1 MTCMAKLQ
9 ELSFTCPSGDTT
21 DDITYIDLLFS
32 SRLSNSACQTVLS
45 KLVTSILRA
54 ESSEILR
61 RRSDSSPDHFN

>member
-32 SRLSNSACQTVLS
+32 SRLSNSACHTILS
-45 KLVTSILRA
+45 KLVASILRA

-61 RRSDSSPDHFN
+61 RRFDSFPD